1 MLLALLAGVTAATST
16 GAVPLNLGAQLKPQV
31 APEPEQFDFGI
42 FGSVP
47 LQTPTHRFRRDWE
60 SVLKRVEQERALYSL
75 CESASPHCPPK
86 LTAWRRIV
94 KSMHGLPP
102 LEQLKRVNKAI
113 NGLVKYADDVK
124 IFGKRDYWAS
134 PVEFVSSR
142 GDCEDYAVLKFLTLL
157 ELGFDNEQLRVA
169 VVRDRRRRVLHA
181 VLTVGLDGKVYVL
194 DSLYGAVVEHQ
205 YVLKYV
211 PIFSANLD
219 RQWVH
224 VVTNQIRARFITA
237 VEEGRAKPKRVRAVK
252 DASAGATKPLPAA
265 NPRRARKGV
274 VRTSAAA
281 NRAQS
286 FVDWT

>member
-16 GAVPLNLGAQLKPQV
+16 RAAPFNLGAQIKPQV
-31 APEPEQFDFGI
+31 LPAPEPERFDFGI

-47 LQTPTHRFRRDWE
+47 LQTPTHRFRQSWE
-60 SVLKRVEQERALYSL
+60 SVLARIEQERALYSL
-75 CESASPHCPPK
+75 CETASPHCPPK

-102 LEQLKRVNKAI
+102 MEQLRRVNTAI
-113 NGLVKYADDVK
+113 NGLVKYADDIKV
-124 IFGKRDYWAS
+124 FGKRDYWAS
-134 PVEFVSSR
+134 PVEFVSGR

-169 VVRDRRRRVLHA
+169 VVKDRRRRVLHA
-181 VLTVGLDGKVYVL
+181 VLTVSLDGKVYVL

-211 PIFSANLD
+211 PIFSTNLD

-237 VEEGRAKPKRVRAVK
+237 VEEGRAKAKSARVAKEASARAV
-252 DASAGATKPLPAA
+252 TLPVA
-265 NPRRARKGV
+265 NPQRSRKGV
-274 VRTSAAA
+274 AHTSDAVQ
-281 NRAQS
+281 RAPRS
-286 FVDWT
+286 RS